1 MSFDIREF
9 AKLPRSQE
17 NFTALRRNGKIY
29 VDKTA
34 MIYDLAF
41 TEDKYFISRPRRFG
55 KTLLISTLESLFRYG
70 LRDFKGLAIEK
81 LWHDHTYPVIHLDFS
96 NCNVKD
102 SFDEFKHDFQRMVK
116 DAVTAAGLTFPAKDP
131 DDHDSTAARFGRLLQ
146 QESLPFLV
154 LLIDEYDAPLNSC
167 MHDREL
173 FAKVHAQ
180 LQLFFSVIKAHGGK
194 FRFLFMTGIC
204 KYRNLDIFSGNNN
217 ITDVSLYTDFGT
229 LLGYTDEE
237 VRHYFS
243 PFVENAATVLGIS
256 FEECISRLK
265 QHYDGFCFDEK
276 ASSHVFAP
284 WSVLSF
290 LRNPARGFKNY
301 WYDSGGQSAV
311 LLNYIKNHS
320 LLSPEEYGK
329 DQYVSFEDLDS
340 SQKLEV
346 INPQVLLTMAGYLT
360 IKKADPDGDLFT
372 VNYPNEEVRT
382 SIRRLYADKIF
393 TKAPKYVIG
402 MSALALFSQ
411 ESPEQIVLLLNQVF
425 EKIDYARYPIKDE
438 ASLRGY
444 LQMYVEG
451 GGIDTV
457 TEKHNAYGRSDLE
470 FVAQK
475 RYVVIELKFSKDAD
489 DEELLLKKA
498 VTQIKEKHYGE
509 QSHPELE
516 HIRMALVFSKDKRQF
531 VKNCF
536 C

>member
-17 NFTALRRNGKIY
+17 SFSALRRSGKIY

-34 MIYDLAF
+34 LIYNLAF
-41 TEDKYFISRPRRFG
+41 TEDKYFIARPRRFG
-55 KTLLISTLESLFRYG
+55 KTLLISTLESLFKYG

-96 NCNVKD
+96 KCDDLN
-102 SFDEFKHDFQRMVK
+102 SFEDFKNQYTGIVE
-116 DAVTAAGLTFPAKDP
+116 TAFARAGLALPPAKTEFDTLSVRVDRVFTFMP
-131 DDHDSTAARFGRLLQ
+131 ETFN
-146 QESLPFLV
+146 PVF
-154 LLIDEYDAPLNSC
+154 LIDEYDSPLNSC
-167 MHDREL
+167 LQDSRMFKAVHDE
-173 FAKVHAQ
+173 
-180 LQLFFSVIKAHGGK
+180 LQLFYKIVKAHGGK

-498 VTQIKEKHYGE
+498 VIQIKEKHYGE

-516 HIRMALVFSKDKRQF
+516 HIRMALVFSENKRQF
-531 VKNCF
+531 VNSLIF
-536 C
+536 